1 MSRCRTSCVSSARVF
16 AGKTIDL
23 LAMSN
28 FRMRTYQGFLRGIGA
43 FRIGA
48 SRSIKRGL
56 VTVGFL
62 CSIVPAAA
70 ADYQI
75 DVGDVIEI
83 MVARVP
89 ELQRRVPVKSDGT
102 ISFPLLGTLLVAGLS
117 PSEVQANI
125 QAALATKIFRQRTPD
140 GRENAVA
147 IEPDEVTAV
156 VVQHMPIYVN
166 GDVSKP
172 GEQAFRPFMTVR
184 QAIALAGGYDILRLR
199 MENPILLSAD
209 LRGEYESLWTEFA
222 KERARV
228 SRLNTELGEKDTLDQ
243 KLLADV
249 PIPPSRKAEI
259 VSVEAEYLQT
269 EQADYE
275 REKAFLKHSITQGD
289 EQIKVLSEQNAKEE
303 QGVQADAEELQRIN
317 ELFGKGALVSP
328 RVTDARRAVLLSS
341 TRKLQT
347 AAQLMQVKKQ
357 QDDIARQLERLDD
370 QRRIKLLQDL
380 QEARMKIGQIRARL
394 QSVGEKLLYTAARS
408 QIMRGNEF
416 KQELSVIRKGKGG
429 PDRIIVDQD
438 SELQPGDVVEVALR
452 LDEMAG
458 KNKLAQTAG
467 FAAQTEPAAAAASAG
482 NSAQGREATANA
494 PNGNATVTATGR
506 AETAPDPAPNAA
518 TASLE
523 SARTSIAPAET
534 AAGLIVRPA
543 QTTDHEPARTTAAA
557 TIAGAQTL
565 TAAASASV
573 PLPRRAPRATLRQPL
588 RPTLAPMPAAE
599 RRSISFD
606 RSPAP

>member
-16 AGKTIDL
+16 VGKTIDL
-23 LAMSN
+23 LAPSLA
-28 FRMRTYQGFLRGIGA
+28 QGILRGIGA
-43 FRIGA
+43 FRISK
-48 SRSIKRGL
+48 SRFIKRGL
-56 VTVGFL
+56 VTVALL
-62 CSIVPAAA
+62 CSVVPAAA
-70 ADYQI
+70 AEYQV

-83 MVARVP
+83 LVARVP
-89 ELQRRVPVKSDGT
+89 ELQRRVPVKSDGS
-102 ISFPLLGTLLVAGLS
+102 ISFPLLGTLVVAGLS
-117 PSEVQANI
+117 PSEVEANI
-125 QAALATKIFRQRTPD
+125 QAALATKIFRQRTSD

-156 VVQHMPIYVN
+156 VVQHRPIYVN

-172 GEQAFRPFMTVR
+172 GEQAFRPLMTVR
-184 QAIALAGGYDILRLR
+184 QAIALSGGYDILRLR

-222 KERARV
+222 KERARA
-228 SRLNTELGEKDTLDQ
+228 SRLNIELGEKDTLDQ

-249 PIPPSRKAEI
+249 PLSPSRKAEI
-259 VSVEAEYLQT
+259 VSVEAEYLRT

-275 REKAFLKHSITQGD
+275 REKAFLQHSITQGD

-370 QRRIKLLQDL
+370 QRRIKWLQDL
-380 QEARMKIGQIRARL
+380 QEARTKIGQIRARL

-408 QIMRGNEF
+408 QVMRGNEF
-416 KQELSVIRKGKGG
+416 KQELTVIRKGKSG
-429 PDRIIVDQD
+429 PERIIVDQD
-438 SELQPGDVVEVALR
+438 SELRPGDVVEVALR

-467 FAAQTEPAAAAASAG
+467 FAAQTELAAAAASAG
-482 NSAQGREATANA
+482 NAAQGREATANA
-494 PNGNATVTATGR
+494 PAGNATVTATGR
-506 AETAPDPAPNAA
+506 AENAPDPAPNAA

-523 SARTSIAPAET
+523 AARTSNAPAET
-534 AAGLIVRPA
+534 AAGLIVDLP
-543 QTTDHEPARTTAAA
+543 QTTDHEPVRTTAAA
-557 TIAGAQTL
+557 TIAGAQAL
-565 TAAASASV
+565 TAAAPASV
-573 PLPRRAPRATLRQPL
+573 PLPRRGPRATLRQRP
-588 RPTLAPMPAAE
+588 RPTLALMPATE
-599 RRSISFD
+599 RRSISLD

>member
-1 MSRCRTSCVSSARVF
+1 MPH
-16 AGKTIDL
+16 
-23 LAMSN
+23 
-28 FRMRTYQGFLRGIGA
+28 FRMRTYQGIVRGIGA
-43 FRIGA
+43 FRIGK
-48 SRSIKRGL
+48 SCFIKRGL
-56 VTVGFL
+56 VTGALL
-62 CSIVPAAA
+62 CSVVPAAA
-70 ADYQI
+70 AEYQV

-83 MVARVP
+83 LVARVP
-89 ELQRRVPVKSDGT
+89 ELQRRVPVRSDGS
-102 ISFPLLGTLLVAGLS
+102 ISFPLLGTLVVAGLS
-117 PSEVQANI
+117 PSEVEANI
-125 QAALATKIFRQRTPD
+125 QAALATKIFRQRTSD

-147 IEPDEVTAV
+147 IEPDEVTAI
-156 VVQHMPIYVN
+156 VVQYRPIYVN

-184 QAIALAGGYDILRLR
+184 QAIALSGGYDILRLR

-209 LRGEYESLWTEFA
+209 LRGEYESLWTDFA
-222 KERARV
+222 KERVRA
-228 SRLNTELGEKDTLDQ
+228 SRLSTELGEKDTLDQ
-243 KLLADV
+243 RLLADV

-269 EQADYE
+269 EQADYA
-275 REKAFLKHSITQGD
+275 REKTFLQHSITQGD

-357 QDDIARQLERLDD
+357 QDDVARQLERLED

-380 QEARMKIGQIRARL
+380 QEARTKIGQIRARL

-408 QIMRGNEF
+408 QVMRGNEF
-416 KQELSVIRKGKGG
+416 KQELTVIRKGKGG
-429 PDRIIVDQD
+429 PERIIVDQE

-467 FAAQTEPAAAAASAG
+467 FVAQMELAAAAASAG

-494 PNGNATVTATGR
+494 PAGNATVTATGR
-506 AETAPDPAPNAA
+506 AENAPEPAQKAA

-523 SARTSIAPAET
+523 AARTNIAPDET
-534 AAGLIVRPA
+534 GLPDA
-543 QTTDHEPARTTAAA
+543 MDHESAGAAA
-557 TIAGAQTL
+557 TIAGAQAL
-565 TAAASASV
+565 AAAASASV
-573 PLPRRAPRATLRQPL
+573 PVPRRDPRAALRQPP
-588 RPTLAPMPAAE
+588 RPTLAPTPAAGP
-599 RRSISFD
+599 RSISFN

>member
-1 MSRCRTSCVSSARVF
+1 M
-16 AGKTIDL
+16 IDL
-23 LAMSN
+23 LAP
-28 FRMRTYQGFLRGIGA
+28 IGA
-43 FRIGA
+43 FRVGT
-48 SRSIKRGL
+48 SRFIKRGL
-56 VTVGFL
+56 VTGGFL
-62 CSIVPAAA
+62 CSIVPVAAA
-70 ADYQI
+70 EYKV

-89 ELQRRVPVKSDGT
+89 ELQRRVPVRSNGT
-102 ISFPLLGTLLVAGLS
+102 ISFPLLGTLSVVGLT
-117 PSEVQANI
+117 PSEVEANI
-125 QAALATKIFRQRTPD
+125 QAGLATKIFRQRTPD

-147 IEPDEVTAV
+147 IEPDEVTAI
-156 VVQHMPIYVN
+156 VVQHRPIYVN

-172 GEQAFRPFMTVR
+172 GEQAFRPLMTVR

-209 LRGEYESLWTEFA
+209 LRGEYESLWAEFA

-228 SRLNTELGEKDTLDQ
+228 SRLNTELGEKDALDQ

-259 VSVEAEYLQT
+259 VSVEAAHLRT

-275 REKAFLKHSITQGD
+275 REKTFLQHSIKQGE
-289 EQIKVLSEQNAKEE
+289 EQIKVLSEQNTNKH
-303 QGVQADAEELQRIN
+303 QGVQADVEELLRIN
-317 ELFGKGALVSP
+317 ELFGKGALPSP

-380 QEARMKIGQIRARL
+380 QDSRTKLGQVRAKL
-394 QSVGEKLLYTAARS
+394 LSTGEKLLYTAARS
-408 QIMRGNEF
+408 QLVRGNEL
-416 KQELSVIRKGKGG
+416 KQDLTVIRKGKSGRE
-429 PDRIIVDQD
+429 RIIVDQD

-452 LDEMAG
+452 LDDMAG
-458 KNKLAQTAG
+458 GAKLAQTAG
-467 FAAQTEPAAAAASAG
+467 LGAETEPNAAAASAG
-482 NSAQGREATANA
+482 TSAQGREATANA
-494 PNGNATVTATGR
+494 PAGNATATATGR

-523 SARTSIAPAET
+523 AARTSIAPAET
-534 AAGLIVRPA
+534 AAGLIVAPP
-543 QTTDHEPARTTAAA
+543 QTKDHEPARTTAAA
-557 TIAGAQTL
+557 TIAGAQAL

-573 PLPRRAPRATLRQPL
+573 PLPRRGPRATLRQLP
-588 RPTLAPMPAAE
+588 RPALAPMPSAE
-599 RRSISFD
+599 RRSISLD

>member
-1 MSRCRTSCVSSARVF
+1 
-16 AGKTIDL
+16 
-23 LAMSN
+23 
-28 FRMRTYQGFLRGIGA
+28 MRTYQGFLRGIGA

-48 SRSIKRGL
+48 SRFVKRGL

-117 PSEVQANI
+117 PSEVEANI
-125 QAALATKIFRQRTPD
+125 QADLATKIFRQRTPD

-147 IEPDEVTAV
+147 IEPEEVTAT
-156 VVQHMPIYVN
+156 VVQHRPIYVN

-184 QAIALAGGYDILRLR
+184 QAIALSGGYDILRLR

-259 VSVEAEYLQT
+259 VRVEAEYLQT

-275 REKAFLKHSITQGD
+275 REKAFLQHSITQGD

-370 QRRIKLLQDL
+370 QRRIRLLQDL
-380 QEARMKIGQIRARL
+380 QEARTKIGQIRARL

-408 QIMRGNEF
+408 QVMRGNEF
-416 KQELSVIRKGKGG
+416 KQELTLIRKGKSG
-429 PDRIIVDQD
+429 PERVIVDQD

-467 FAAQTEPAAAAASAG
+467 FAAQTELAAAAASAG
-482 NSAQGREATANA
+482 NSAQGRDATANA
-494 PNGNATVTATGR
+494 PAGNATVTATGR
-506 AETAPDPAPNAA
+506 AETAPDRAPNAA

-523 SARTSIAPAET
+523 AVRTSIAPAET
-534 AAGLIVRPA
+534 AAGLIVGPP

-557 TIAGAQTL
+557 TIAGAQAL

-573 PLPRRAPRATLRQPL
+573 PPPRRGPRATLRQPP
-588 RPTLAPMPAAE
+588 RPALAPMPAAE

-606 RSPAP
+606 RSAAP

>member
-1 MSRCRTSCVSSARVF
+1 
-16 AGKTIDL
+16 
-23 LAMSN
+23 
-28 FRMRTYQGFLRGIGA
+28 
-43 FRIGA
+43 
-48 SRSIKRGL
+48 
-56 VTVGFL
+56 
-62 CSIVPAAA
+62 
-70 ADYQI
+70 
-75 DVGDVIEI
+75 
-83 MVARVP
+83 
-89 ELQRRVPVKSDGT
+89 
-102 ISFPLLGTLLVAGLS
+102 
-117 PSEVQANI
+117 
-125 QAALATKIFRQRTPD
+125 
-140 GRENAVA
+140 
-147 IEPDEVTAV
+147 
-156 VVQHMPIYVN
+156 
-166 GDVSKP
+166 
-172 GEQAFRPFMTVR
+172 
-184 QAIALAGGYDILRLR
+184 
-199 MENPILLSAD
+199 
-209 LRGEYESLWTEFA
+209 
-222 KERARV
+222 
-228 SRLNTELGEKDTLDQ
+228 LNTELGEKDALDQ

-303 QGVQADAEELQRIN
+303 QGAQADAEELQRIN

-370 QRRIKLLQDL
+370 QRRIKWLQDL
-380 QEARMKIGQIRARL
+380 QEARTKIGQIRARL

-408 QIMRGNEF
+408 QIIRGNEF
-416 KQELSVIRKGKGG
+416 KQELSVIRKGKSG
-429 PDRIIVDQD
+429 PERIIVDQD

-494 PNGNATVTATGR
+494 PAGNATVTATGR

-523 SARTSIAPAET
+523 AARTSIAPAET
-534 AAGLIVRPA
+534 AAGLIVAPP

-557 TIAGAQTL
+557 TIAGAQAL

-573 PLPRRAPRATLRQPL
+573 PLPRRGPRATLRQLP
-588 RPTLAPMPAAE
+588 RPALAPMPSAE
-599 RRSISFD
+599 RRSISLD